1 VRQFIAAA
9 FVGGI
14 LVILFGLAWHFAAQA
29 FGEERVPTWLGMPA
43 NYYRDAFWIGLG
55 GSALLIG
62 LQRFLS
68 AASLWWPT
76 LQRAV
81 PNSFGTSF
89 DALVP
94 AAGVIGGALY
104 HGLLL
109 TGILAVVAAFISAEL
124 GVRWLRLLLF
134 FATAAA
140 MVFNWGSPADFLKQF
155 LMHLILLTFWVF
167 GIRWVARFNLLG
179 WFLVI
184 VCTTLPGAGLELTGQ
199 PDAFY
204 RSQGHIVLTAMV
216 VLLAWPLVL
225 WRLRPGERAAEG

>member
-1 VRQFIAAA
+1 MF
-9 FVGGI
+9 
-14 LVILFGLAWHFAAQA
+14 LFGLAWHFAARA

-43 NYYRDAFWIGLG
+43 NYYRDAFWIGVG
-55 GSALLIG
+55 GSVLLIG

-94 AAGVIGGALY
+94 AAGVIGGAVY
-104 HGLLL
+104 RGLLF
-109 TGILAVVAAFISAEL
+109 TAVLAVVAAFIGAEL
-124 GVRWLRLLLF
+124 RVRWLRLLLF

-140 MVFNWGSPADFLKQF
+140 MVSNWGSPADFLKQF

-204 RSQGHIVLTAMV
+204 RSQGYIVLTAMV

-225 WRLRPGERAAEG
+225 WRLRPGESAAEG